1 MPAAVNLH
9 AEDWPHWRG
18 PQRTGITA
26 EESGWTAKDGALWLE
41 QAPIWKINSGAGAA
55 SPLVIGDRVYL
66 IGWKDGRDTLR
77 CLDLSTGKSL
87 WEKSYGAPQYGRHA
101 VGDQGFFRGVTAT
114 PEYDPVTK
122 RLFTLGCDGQLCAWD
137 LDGKSLWQLNL
148 YDRFGIERRPQ
159 ITKRKN
165 TRRDYGYT
173 SSPLAFGLHI
183 IVEVGDPNKGNLM
196 AFRQSD
202 GIQQWSSDNYD
213 VAGHSGGPNLLEV
226 EGLACAV
233 VATSYNLLVTL
244 IEGDQAGHTVAE
256 FPWPTDFSNTISSAA
271 PHQPSQSVLISSR
284 YNQNAM
290 ARVAISLKK
299 GASEVWRNRYPSG
312 VCTPVIYKD
321 HIYFANKGLW
331 CIDFATGKLVW
342 EGGRVS
348 DAGSCLVTADERLQV
363 WANSGDLS
371 LADTAVHSPKKCNIL
386 FEKRALLKDMAW
398 PHLVLANGHL
408 LVKTVNGDVL
418 CFAIASR

>member
-1 MPAAVNLH
+1 MPAAADLH
-9 AEDWPHWRG
+9 AEDWSHWRG
-18 PQRTGITA
+18 PQRTGITS
-26 EESGWTAKDGALWLE
+26 EGSGWTEKDGAPWLNR
-41 QAPIWKINSGAGAA
+41 APVWKINSGDGAA

-77 CLDLSTGKSL
+77 CVDLKTGKPH
-87 WEKSYGAPQYGRHA
+87 WEKSYAAKKYGRNA
-101 VGDQGFFRGVTAT
+101 VGDQQFFRGVTAT
-114 PEYDPVTK
+114 PEYDPVSK

-173 SSPLAFGLHI
+173 TAPLAFGDHI
-183 IVEVGDPNKGNLM
+183 IVEVGDPKTGNLM

-202 GIQQWSSDNYD
+202 GKLAWTSENSD
-213 VAGHSGGPNLLEV
+213 VAGHSGGPNLLTV
-226 EGLACAV
+226 DGVPCAV
-233 VATSYNLLVTL
+233 IATSYHLLVTRL
-244 IEGDQAGHTVAE
+244 DGDRAGETVGE
-256 FPWPTDFSNTISSAA
+256 FPWATDFSNTISSAA
-271 PHQPSQSVLISSR
+271 PDQASQSVLISSR
-284 YNQNAM
+284 YNHNAM
-290 ARVAISLKK
+290 ARVSISLDK
-299 GASEVWRNRYPSG
+299 GAAEVWRNRYPSG
-312 VCTPVIYKD
+312 VCTPVIHKD

-331 CIDFATGKLVW
+331 CVDFATGKLVW

-348 DAGSCLVTADERLQV
+348 DAGSCLVTADDRLLV
-363 WANSGDLS
+363 WANAGDLS
-371 LADTAVHSPKKCNIL
+371 IADTAVYSPKKCSIL
-386 FEKRALLKDMAW
+386 TEKRGLLKDMAW